1 MSTETPPAG
10 RVQRFAILAEGR
22 SGSNWLVSLLAAHPD
37 CYCHGE
43 LFLPSFPREREG
55 LTNLA
60 FLEQQMAKGA
70 AEPGKTHVGFK
81 HLATFDPEVAIAV
94 AADPRYKV
102 VFLKRRDR
110 LAQYASLLIARHT
123 EEWVARKGDA
133 EPSAQMRV
141 TFDVRGF
148 MDHCRAADRSFKAA
162 RAALR
167 AAGRGGLEL
176 TYEEL
181 EAGTGLGRVLD
192 FLGLPARG
200 DLQSPLRRQNS
211 PRVLE
216 RFDNPWRARILAPL
230 ITRRPTRKL
239 LRILRGI
246 RPLRRLLD

>member
-1 MSTETPPAG
+1 MSTDTLPAD

-37 CYCHGE
+37 CCCHGE
-43 LFLPSFPREREG
+43 LFLPSYPRDRAG
-55 LTNLA
+55 LSNLA

-70 AEPGKTHVGFK
+70 AGAGRTHVGFK
-81 HLATFDPEVAIAV
+81 HLAAFDREVSAAV

-102 VFLKRRDR
+102 IFLRRRNR
-110 LAQYASLLIARHT
+110 LAQYASLLIARRT
-123 EEWVARKGDA
+123 EEWVVCEGELPART
-133 EPSAQMRV
+133 RV

-148 MDHCRAADRSFKAA
+148 MDHCRAAEDAFKAE
-162 RAALR
+162 RATLR
-167 AAGRGGLEL
+167 AAGRKALEL

-181 EAGTGLGRVLD
+181 EAGTGLGRVLG
-192 FLGLPARG
+192 FLGLPARS

-211 PRVLE
+211 PRIYE

-230 ITRRPTRKL
+230 VTRRPTRKL

-246 RPLRRLLD
+246 RPLRRLLN